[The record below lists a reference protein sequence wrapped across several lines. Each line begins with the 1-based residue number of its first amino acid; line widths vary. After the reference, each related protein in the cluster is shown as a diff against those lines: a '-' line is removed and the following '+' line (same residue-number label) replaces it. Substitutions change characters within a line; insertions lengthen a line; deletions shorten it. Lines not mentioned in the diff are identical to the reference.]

1 MTDAAPVTDWDPEG
15 VDAWE
20 ALKARLPKRAPIDEI
35 AFQAMMARALKPL
48 RPGDPRRHHYIPQF
62 FQRRFADDDARL
74 VVTPLDGNKPIMAH
88 VKNVAVVKD
97 LYTMR
102 DTDLGETVAVERLL
116 AEVDREAAKAIGR
129 LAAGLLFPPMEPDR
143 SNLALWFG
151 LLFVRDPHTR
161 RVMEAMSDH
170 GSKLDLLPMA
180 DPTVAATRLRELNG
194 REPTADEVAELVDLA
209 LHVNE
214 LDEVDLGQSHFV
226 GAMLDVGL
234 MSFAHLMKRR
244 YLVVQFQEP
253 GLVLTDRPV
262 VLSQYP
268 RNRVPG
274 VGVGIINADEIL
286 IPLDRRTVLLLH
298 NELDLPDAFSTKSG
312 DMTIDE
318 VNQSVVGNA
327 TAELYCHPD
336 DAWRLKMLR
345 WPSPKRPL
353 IEVSG
358 GLGADVVTD
367 GVNSP
372 PSRRTHRRYRG

>member
-1 MTDAAPVTDWDPEG
+1 MTDAASISQRDPAG

-20 ALKARLPKRAPIDEI
+20 ALKARLPKRSPKDEV

-48 RPGDPRRHHYIPQF
+48 QPGDPRRHHYIPQF
-62 FQRRFADDDARL
+62 FQRRFADDNEQL
-74 VVTPLDGNKPIMAH
+74 VVTPLDGSKPITTH

-116 AEVDREAAKAIGR
+116 AEVDGEAAGAIAR
-129 LAAGLLFPPMEPDR
+129 LLAGLLFPPMEPDR

-170 GSKLDLLPMA
+170 GSKLDLLPMS
-180 DPTVAATRLRELNG
+180 DPAVAAARLRELKG
-194 REPTADEVAELVDLA
+194 REPTDDEVADLVDLA

-234 MSFAHLMKRR
+234 MSFAHLMSRR
-244 YLVVQFQEP
+244 YLVVQFPEP
-253 GLVLTDRPV
+253 GLVLSDRPV

-268 RNRVPG
+268 RNRLPG
-274 VGVGIINADEIL
+274 VGVGVINADEIL

-298 NELDLPDAFSTKSG
+298 KEFDLPDAFSTKPG

-318 VNQSVVGNA
+318 VNQAVVGNA
-327 TAELYCHPD
+327 TSELYCHPD
-336 DAWRLKMLR
+336 DAERLKELR
-345 WPSPKRPL
+345 WPSPNRPL
-353 IEVSG
+353 LQMSG
-358 GLGADVVTD
+358 GLGADIVTD

-372 PSRRTHRRYRG
+372 PTRRNHRRYRR